1 MELTTRKAV
10 ALSLGKK
17 ILNHHLRKDL
27 EHVLATELEV
37 IMESVKTTGGFNN
50 AKL

>member
-1 MELTTRKAV
+1 LTTRKPA

-27 EHVLATELEV
+27 EQVLATELEV
-37 IMESVKTTGGFNN
+37 IMKSVKETGGFSN